1 MKWPIAFSADAPF
14 ITLLLMNLAIV
25 PHASRMIMNNPQL
38 SLNLNP
44 DRPSE
49 IITHDA
55 DEFDR
60 VCARA
65 DRLQLIDGTWTVVR
79 RGEFAIEWIAT
90 VPQHNAWYKVKVRWH

>member
-1 MKWPIAFSADAPF
+1 MK
-14 ITLLLMNLAIV
+14 
-25 PHASRMIMNNPQL
+25 NPQL
-38 SLNLNP
+38 NLNLTP
-44 DRPSE
+44 EKPSE
-49 IITHDA
+49 IVTHGG

-65 DRLQLIDGTWTVVR
+65 DRLQLIEGKWTVVR